1 MIILISEIDQ
11 DELYLHL
18 SIINDKTLL
27 DLYRSLIK
35 NEQYE
40 YCQMVLNEINKRKL

>member
-11 DELYLHL
+11 DDLYLHL
-18 SIINDKTLL
+18 STINDKTLL
-27 DLYRSLIK
+27 DLYKSLIK

-40 YCQMVLNEINKRKL
+40 YCQSVLDEITKRGL

>member
-11 DELYLHL
+11 DDLYFHL
-18 SIINDKTLL
+18 STINDKTLL
-27 DLYRSLIK
+27 DLYKSLIK

-40 YCQMVLNEINKRKL
+40 YCQKVLDEINKRGL

>member
-1 MIILISEIDQ
+1 MIIMITEIDD

-40 YCQMVLNEINKRKL
+40 YCQMVIDEITKRGL

>member
-11 DELYLHL
+11 DDLYLHL

-40 YCQMVLNEINKRKL
+40 FCQAVLDEINKRGL